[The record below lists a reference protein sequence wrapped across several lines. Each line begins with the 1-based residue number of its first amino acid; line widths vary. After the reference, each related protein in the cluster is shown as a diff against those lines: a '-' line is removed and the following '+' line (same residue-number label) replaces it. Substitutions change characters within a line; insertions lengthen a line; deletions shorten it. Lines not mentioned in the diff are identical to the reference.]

1 LLSTVIGLTEVFTSR
16 LAEGEEEM
24 KTQVRTGSWLRGW
37 YLMTFRRYRLAYKA
51 QRPIRLFYLLAGV
64 ILYETTWVLTTA

>member
-1 LLSTVIGLTEVFTSR
+1 
-16 LAEGEEEM
+16 M